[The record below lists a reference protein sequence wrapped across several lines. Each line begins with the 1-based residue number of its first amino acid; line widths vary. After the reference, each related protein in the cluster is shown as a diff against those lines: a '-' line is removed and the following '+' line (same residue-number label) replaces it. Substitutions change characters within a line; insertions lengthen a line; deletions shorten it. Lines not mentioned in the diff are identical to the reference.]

1 MMEDD
6 RLILVVDDTPA
17 NLEVVTEALSDAG
30 FEVAIATNGERA
42 IEQAKIGQPDLILL
56 DVMMPGI
63 DGFETC
69 RRFKSSAIT
78 RDIPIIFMTALSD
91 TQDKVKGFKVGAV
104 DYVTKPFEEAE
115 LIARVTTHVKL
126 HSLNQTLE
134 KKVERRTAELQ
145 DTLQQLQESQVQLVQ
160 SEKMTMLGQLVAGIA
175 HEINNP
181 VSFIHGNLSHV
192 QEYTDDLIEFI
203 ELYQQYRDRCPSELQ
218 SFAEEMD
225 LDFLEEDLPKT
236 IASMKI
242 GTDRI
247 CQIVSSLRNFSRL
260 DEAKCKFVDIH
271 EGIESTL
278 LILQHRLKAKPDS
291 PELHVIREYGKL
303 PPVECYA
310 GQLNQVFMNILAN
323 AIDAIED
330 QNKNLTYQE
339 IQKAPGQIT
348 IRTSAIDTEWVQ
360 IAIAD
365 NGLGIPQE
373 IQQRI
378 LDPFFTTKPVGKGT
392 GMGMSISHQIITEKH
407 QGKLLFTS
415 IPGEGTEF
423 IIQIPIEQLSPEE
436 R

>member
-1 MMEDD
+1 MGDD
-6 RLILVVDDTPA
+6 QLILAVDDTPA

-42 IEQAKIGQPDLILL
+42 IKQAKISQPDLILL

-69 RRFKSSAIT
+69 RLLKNSPMT
-78 RDIPIIFMTALSD
+78 REIPIIFMTALSD
-91 TQDKVKGFKVGAV
+91 TKNKVKGFHLGAV

-115 LIARVTTHVKL
+115 LIARVTTHLKL
-126 HSLNQTLE
+126 RYLTRTLE
-134 KKVERRTAELQ
+134 QQVEDRTSELKNA
-145 DTLQQLQESQVQLVQ
+145 LQKLQESQIQLVQ

-181 VSFIHGNLSHV
+181 VSFIHGNLVHV
-192 QEYTDDLIEFI
+192 QEYTQDLLTFMQ
-203 ELYQQYRDRCPSELQ
+203 LYQQHNGSCAAELHTA
-218 SFAEEMD
+218 AENIE
-225 LDFLEEDLPKT
+225 LDFLVEDLPKT
-236 IASMKI
+236 LASMKI

-247 CQIVSSLRNFSRL
+247 CEIVRSLRNFSRL
-260 DEAKCKFVDIH
+260 DEAECKPVDIH

-278 LILQHRLKAKPDS
+278 LILQHRLKATSDS
-291 PELHVIREYGKL
+291 PELHVIREYGEL
-303 PPVECYA
+303 PLVECYA
-310 GQLNQVFMNILAN
+310 GSLNQVFMNILAN
-323 AIDAIED
+323 GIDAIEEHNQNQTD
-330 QNKNLTYQE
+330 QD
-339 IQKAPGQIT
+339 IQKNSGRIT
-348 IRTSAIDTEWVQ
+348 IRTSMIDSESVE

-365 NGLGIPQE
+365 NGSGIPQE

-378 LDPFFTTKPVGKGT
+378 FYPFFTTKPVGKGT

-423 IIQIPIEQLSPEE
+423 IIQIPIRQSSNGHC
-436 R
+436 